1 MRLRHGLLCLLLSNI
16 CLTVA
21 QAADTKSVAWG
32 MGYMMD
38 VHEKCFGTKLSGD
51 QIAARQ
57 AHLLDLLVANGQ
69 DRREAQ
75 NEFIR

>member
-1 MRLRHGLLCLLLSNI
+1 
-16 CLTVA
+16 
-21 QAADTKSVAWG
+21 
-32 MGYMMD
+32 MD

-75 NEFIR
+75 NEFIRGTFEAEGRFPGKTKPPKKECRDADVMKRQMDKI